1 METKMV
7 EPKLPPL
14 ESHSQRDQAIAAM
27 RGAQG
32 KPGTLQQGNG
42 PSPIEQAGQRANLY
56 HEARQVAEF
65 VERVGADADD
75 AARLYAS
82 ECSRLAEEFRKVTD
96 QFLVRLIGQRK

>member
-1 METKMV
+1 MV
-7 EPKLPPL
+7 EQKLPETAAL
-14 ESHSQRDQAIAAM
+14 AAM

-32 KPGTLQQGNG
+32 KPGSLQQGNG
-42 PSPIEQAGQRANLY
+42 PIQEAGQRANLY
-56 HEARQVAEF
+56 HEARQVADF